1 MSRIGNKEE
10 MAEWQG
16 LAIRIAQ
23 EEKILQ
29 ERLYFKNE
37 LLMLLEQAGFHDI
50 IVHGDHPEAEATA
63 AHGVLV
69 FIARKCRK

>member
-1 MSRIGNKEE
+1 

-23 EEKILQ
+23 EEKTLQ

-37 LLMLLEQAGFHDI
+37 LLMLLEQAGFQDI
-50 IVHGDHPEAEATA
+50 IVHGNYTEAEATA

-69 FIARKCRK
+69 FIARK